1 MKTQHKRLLQR
12 TYIVLIFG
20 FMYLPIAVLIA
31 YSFNENRS
39 RAVVSGGDGAWH
51 AGNNWDQCD
60 GTARPAGYQQH
71 QLCAGCQP

>member
-31 YSFNENRS
+31 KDAPR
-39 RAVVSGGDGAWH
+39 
-51 AGNNWDQCD
+51 
-60 GTARPAGYQQH
+60 TA
-71 QLCAGCQP
+71 